1 MKEYMLR
8 LYVGRNR
15 ICLASYLDGN
25 NKITPL
31 IALKK
36 FGKPQKGTTLTIERV
51 YDDQE
56 YRDEQPGERYLAG
69 V

>member
-1 MKEYMLR
+1 
-8 LYVGRNR
+8 
-15 ICLASYLDGN
+15 LASYLDGN

-36 FGKPQKGTTLTIERV
+36 FGKPPKGTTLTIERV

-56 YRDEQPGERYLAG
+56 YRDEKPGERYLAG